1 MPKAQA
7 ISTFLSLGSGMRSW
21 SGVRHREQNRN
32 DLAVF
37 KQKDTECRKT
47 GAHDIPGKVGWVS
60 RKEAFLPTRDQG
72 GERRAH
78 LSSWPGVIPFKNI
91 PSCCNP
97 GLGSFWTPMNLEIV
111 PETLAR
117 NQEYPSRLPSTSH
130 ARTSDEWNLICM

>member
-7 ISTFLSLGSGMRSW
+7 ISTFLSLWVQGWGLGQESDTGNRTGMTWPFLSRKIRNAGKQVLMTSLEKWAGS
-21 SGVRHREQNRN
+21 
-32 DLAVF
+32 
-37 KQKDTECRKT
+37 
-47 GAHDIPGKVGWVS
+47 PGK
-60 RKEAFLPTRDQG
+60 KFLPTRDQG